1 MATYYSKDHEW
12 ITVNGSEG
20 VMGITAYAAQQLGD
34 VVYVDLPAAGK
45 AVKQH
50 EVLCAIE
57 SVKAAS
63 DIYSPL
69 AGTVTAV
76 NDQLTATP
84 ELVNQSAEKDAWIAK
99 MSLSNP
105 AEVSS
110 LMDRAAYDKYVAGL
124 K

>member
-12 ITVNGSEG
+12 ITVNGAEG

-45 AVKQH
+45 SVKQH

-63 DIYSPL
+63 DIYAPL
-69 AGTVTAV
+69 SGSVTAV
-76 NDQLTATP
+76 NDKLATAP
-84 ELVNQSAEKDAWIAK
+84 ELVNQSAE
-99 MSLSNP
+99 
-105 AEVSS
+105 
-110 LMDRAAYDKYVAGL
+110 
-124 K
+124 

>member
-1 MATYYSKDHEW
+1 MATFYSKEHEW

-63 DIYSPL
+63 DIYAPL
-69 AGTVTAV
+69 AGTVAAV
-76 NDQLTATP
+76 NDKLTAAP
-84 ELVNQSAEKDAWIAK
+84 ELVNQSAEADAWIAK
-99 MSLSNP
+99 LTLANP
-105 AEVSS
+105 GEVSS
-110 LMDRAAYDKYVAGL
+110 LMDRAAYDAYVAGL

>member
-1 MATYYSKDHEW
+1 MGTYYSKDHEW
-12 ITVNGSEG
+12 ITVAGSEG
-20 VMGITAYAAQQLGD
+20 TMGITAYAAQQLGD

-45 AVKQH
+45 SVKQH

-63 DIYSPL
+63 DIFAPL

-76 NDQLTATP
+76 NDRLSAAP
-84 ELVNQSAEKDAWIAK
+84 ELVNQSAEQEAWIAK
-99 MSLSNP
+99 LTLANP

-110 LMDRAAYDKYVAGL
+110 LMDRTAYDAYVAGL

>member
-1 MATYYSKDHEW
+1 MSTYYSQDHEW
-12 ITVNGSEG
+12 ITVASTEG
-20 VMGITAYAAQQLGD
+20 TMGITAYAAQQLGD

-45 AVKQH
+45 SVKQH

-63 DIYSPL
+63 DIFAPL

-76 NDQLTATP
+76 NDRLSAAP
-84 ELVNQSAEKDAWIAK
+84 ELVNQSAEQEAWIAK
-99 MSLSNP
+99 LTLANP

-110 LMDRAAYDKYVAGL
+110 LMDRAAYDAYVAGL

>member
-12 ITVNGSEG
+12 ITVNGAEG

-45 AVKQH
+45 SVKQH

-63 DIYSPL
+63 DIYAPL
-69 AGTVTAV
+69 SGSVTAV
-76 NDQLTATP
+76 NDKLATAP
-84 ELVNQSAEKDAWIAK
+84 ELVNQSAEQEAWIATLT
-99 MSLSNP
+99 LSNP
-105 AEVSS
+105 AEVSA
-110 LMDRAAYDKYVAGL
+110 LMDRAAYDTYVAGL